1 MKKTIILAAAILMSL
16 GTFAQD
22 RFAFGLKTGFTST
35 QYTTDN
41 IKSSQW
47 PDFSVMKE
55 DAKAGFMAGAF
66 LRFKLLGNVSLQPEV
81 YYAVKKGTTL
91 YALDAG
97 EVNTAAQT
105 VDIRSWNIPV
115 LAHFN
120 IIDLNVAKIY
130 GVTGP
135 VISFVTSD
143 ATKIPTYGSEDV
155 KKANWGYQL
164 GGGLEVWKLSLD
176 ARYEWGLN
184 NVSEGF
190 NDVSFE
196 RKSNMLIFSLGFRLI
211 GF

>member
-1 MKKTIILAAAILMSL
+1 MKKIVLLTAAIFVSL
-16 GTFAQD
+16 GIFAQD

-35 QYTTDN
+35 QYTTEN
-41 IKSSQW
+41 VKSSEW

-55 DAKAGFMAGAF
+55 DAKSGFMAGAY

-81 YYAVKKGTTL
+81 YYAVKKGKTI

-97 EVNTAAQT
+97 EVTTEAQT

-120 IIDLNVAKIY
+120 IIDLKVAKLY

-135 VISFVTSD
+135 VLSFVTKD

-190 NDVSFE
+190 NDISFE
-196 RKSNMLIFSLGFRLI
+196 RKSNMLTFSLGYRLF